1 MLTLKLEEIRGE
13 LLRRLLVPPPPPPT
27 LGLEGA
33 ELAMPGELA
42 WLFFLQGQVGV
53 SQRAHTRNSCKNYE
67 EIG

>member
-33 ELAMPGELA
+33 ELAMPGE
-42 WLFFLQGQVGV
+42 
-53 SQRAHTRNSCKNYE
+53 
-67 EIG
+67 